1 MKMNQPLNSANDAS
15 FQAVRAHALKSKT
28 SSQSVPGLPE
38 KIKIFKYAGNRF
50 WQIRFFAFGQYII
63 RSLKT
68 PHLEAAQKTAQMYY
82 QQNFG
87 SAGLPIETT
96 SPKQATF
103 IDAGLLHDLIEQLLA
118 IELAKVKRD
127 EIKHNSYLITK
138 TRLQGAIY
146 EFFSRLELAKLSAG
160 DLEDFLHDLTLKNMS
175 GPTIQGY
182 LAVLKKLLKLMHKRE
197 IIPLIPLFPALKVQ
211 YKPRGAFTVSEYISI
226 VRKARELRGVK
237 FDDWGKGKRIW
248 IKENYQV
255 MSDEMHLLIRFM
267 IYTFMRPGDVRQI
280 KHKHVEIIRGKFTY
294 LRLTLPE
301 VKRHNAQVVSLPP
314 AVAIYESQLKRQRH
328 AGLGCPD
335 DHVFFPQ
342 ETDRKLALGIAGWQ
356 FNWILKE
363 LDIKN
368 GPHGT
373 ERSLYSLRHTAI
385 MFRLLYGG
393 NIDLLTL
400 AKNART
406 SVEMIEKF
414 YASTLAAETNVSLLH
429 SRRSRL

>member
-1 MKMNQPLNSANDAS
+1 
-15 FQAVRAHALKSKT
+15 
-28 SSQSVPGLPE
+28 
-38 KIKIFKYAGNRF
+38 
-50 WQIRFFAFGQYII
+50 
-63 RSLKT
+63 
-68 PHLEAAQKTAQMYY
+68 
-82 QQNFG
+82 
-87 SAGLPIETT
+87 
-96 SPKQATF
+96 
-103 IDAGLLHDLIEQLLA
+103 
-118 IELAKVKRD
+118 
-127 EIKHNSYLITK
+127 
-138 TRLQGAIY
+138 
-146 EFFSRLELAKLSAG
+146 
-160 DLEDFLHDLTLKNMS
+160 MS